1 MNLEKFKEYDGM
13 NQIIDELCEIRG
25 VGIWTAELTV
35 LRGLNN
41 VKAIPADDIGLQRT
55 ISHY

>member
-1 MNLEKFKEYDGM
+1 M